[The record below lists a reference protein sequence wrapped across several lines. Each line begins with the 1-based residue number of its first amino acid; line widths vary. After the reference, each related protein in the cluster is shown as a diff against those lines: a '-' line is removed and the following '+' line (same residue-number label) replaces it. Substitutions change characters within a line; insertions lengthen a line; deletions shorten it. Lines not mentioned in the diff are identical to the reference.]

1 MREAKA
7 VDFDVLT
14 ISPYG
19 TLLAHDKIEYVSGCC
34 VFHVA
39 VALMAWGVFV
49 GTTDT
54 HLLSMKDGCWM

>member
-39 VALMAWGVFV
+39 VALMAWGCLWAPQIH
-49 GTTDT
+49 T
-54 HLLSMKDGCWM
+54 CCP